1 MNRYVYT
8 GPTLLVG
15 ESGGYKLSSGMT
27 VEAEVDSSVATVVTL
42 FACGLPLSL
51 DMGGLVV
58 PAKYLREVKPEAEV
72 RESPKKGS
80 GELVC
85 EIQIGEL
92 LRETLDSMPLFLFSK
107 LINEAPDLSETRSDS
122 NDCIGRRGVGKR
134 RVRHDDAYR
143 QKPSEETLDRIRKAA
158 RDAQGTPGDDIR
170 KVVSY
175 CERIL
180 RDKYGE
186 G

>member
-1 MNRYVYT
+1 MKKFVYT
-8 GPTLLVG
+8 GPTMLVG
-15 ESGGYKLSSGMT
+15 ESGEYKLSSGMT
-27 VEAEVDSSVATVVTL
+27 VEAEVNTNVATVATL
-42 FACGLPLSL
+42 FARGLPLNL

-58 PAKYLREVKPEAEV
+58 PAKYLKEVKPEAEAQ
-72 RESPKKGS
+72 ESPKKES
-80 GELVC
+80 GEIVC

-92 LRETLDSMPLFLFSK
+92 LREILDSMPLFLFSK
-107 LINEAPDLSETRSDS
+107 LINESPVPSGTRPDS
-122 NDCIGRRGVGKR
+122 NDGIGRRGVGKR
-134 RVRHDDAYR
+134 RARHDDAYR

-170 KVVSY
+170 KVISY